1 MSDLNKETI
10 EQIHVDNYLA
20 DKAAEEYDEGQV
32 SIETLDEIVT
42 KLQPLKKELER
53 LQNKDIDLP
62 W

>member
-20 DKAAEEYDEGQV
+20 DKAAEEHDEGQV
-32 SIETLDEIVT
+32 SIETLDDSVNKAHNLGE
-42 KLQPLKKELER
+42 KLKR
-53 LQNKDIDLP
+53 LQNKDID

>member
-20 DKAAEEYDEGQV
+20 DKAAEEHDEGQV

>member
-10 EQIHVDNYLA
+10 EQIHADNYLA

-32 SIETLDEIVT
+32 SIETLDDSVT
-42 KLQPLKKELER
+42 KAHNLGEELKR
-53 LQNKDIDLP
+53 LLNKDID

>member
-32 SIETLDEIVT
+32 SIETLDDSVT
-42 KLQPLKKELER
+42 KAYNLGEELKR
-53 LQNKDIDLP
+53 LLNKDIDLP

>member
-10 EQIHVDNYLA
+10 EQVHADNYLA

-32 SIETLDEIVT
+32 SIEILDDSVT
-42 KLQPLKKELER
+42 KAHNLGEKLKR
-53 LQNKDIDLP
+53 LLNKDID

>member
-20 DKAAEEYDEGQV
+20 DKAAEEHDEGQV
-32 SIETLDEIVT
+32 SIEILDDSVT
-42 KLQPLKKELER
+42 KAHNLGEKLKR
-53 LQNKDIDLP
+53 LLNKDID